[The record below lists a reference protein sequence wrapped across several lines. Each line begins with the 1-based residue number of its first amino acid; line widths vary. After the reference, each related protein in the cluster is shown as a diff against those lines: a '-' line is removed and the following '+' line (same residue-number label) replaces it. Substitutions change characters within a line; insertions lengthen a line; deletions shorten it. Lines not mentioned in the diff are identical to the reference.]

1 LAKARLDAFFADI
14 VRPGA
19 PEPEQVAFAFTTHL
33 LGLDGE
39 MLPHAARAMWRTLIS
54 DYLELE
60 PTFDMATAHSVELMA
75 GWSGRRLQQFL
86 EELHAIR
93 HVVDHA
99 LRRAADRADLTGTP
113 ADDE

>member
-1 LAKARLDAFFADI
+1 MAAARLAKARLDAFFAEI
-14 VRPGA
+14 AASEAASTRRA
-19 PEPEQVAFAFTTHL
+19 ACAFVDHL

-39 MLPHAARAMWRTLIS
+39 MLPHAARGMWRTLIS

-60 PTFDMATAHSVELMA
+60 PSFDMATAHSVDLMA
-75 GWSGRRLQQFL
+75 EWPRKRLDGFL

-99 LRRAADRADLTGTP
+99 AWRAPDAAT
-113 ADDE
+113 